1 MNKELNIKMIIK
13 VLGGLLLIEAGFL
26 LLPIL
31 VALVYSEFSS
41 IQYYFITIA
50 FAVVLG
56 VSGLLY
62 GRNAET

>member
-1 MNKELNIKMIIK
+1 MNKDLNIKMIIK

-41 IQYYFITIA
+41 IQNYFITI
-50 FAVVLG
+50 
-56 VSGLLY
+56 S
-62 GRNAET
+62 T